1 MSDIFNDKLINF
13 LLPLSWT
20 FLLTRT
26 INTSNIQYF
35 SNMKSEICIMILQF
49 QNPILVSIL
58 NREKYQALVSLNPFE
73 KRLIKCVELNKHEV
87 RASFPLLLPAR

>member
-1 MSDIFNDKLINF
+1 
-13 LLPLSWT
+13 
-20 FLLTRT
+20 
-26 INTSNIQYF
+26 
-35 SNMKSEICIMILQF
+35 MILQF